1 MIRVAVIDDHPLLR
15 EGVAHTLESEEG
27 IAVVAQGSCAQDAI
41 RIAREEEIHVMLI
54 DISMPGNSI
63 SAVRSIVKENPNL
76 KLAILTVS
84 ESEDHVMAAMQ
95 SGCDGYILKG
105 VSGPELVSV
114 VRTIYEGQSYVSPSL
129 AARLFSRSQER
140 HGSSQLGADP
150 LDSLTYR
157 EEQILD
163 LVAQGW
169 SNREVAEKLSL
180 SEKTVKHYMTK
191 ILKKLRVRNR
201 VEATL
206 IAQTRNET

>member
-63 SAVRSIVKENPNL
+63 NAVRSIVKENPNL

-180 SEKTVKHYMTK
+180 SEKTVKHYMTN
-191 ILKKLRVRNR
+191 ILKKLQVRNR

>member
-27 IAVVAQGSCAQDAI
+27 IAVVAQGSCARDAM

-63 SAVRSIVKENPNL
+63 NAVRSIVKENPNL

-84 ESEDHVMAAMQ
+84 ESEDHVLAAMQ

-140 HGSSQLGADP
+140 QRSSQSGAAP

-180 SEKTVKHYMTK
+180 SEKTVKHYMTN
-191 ILKKLRVRNR
+191 ILKKLQVRNR